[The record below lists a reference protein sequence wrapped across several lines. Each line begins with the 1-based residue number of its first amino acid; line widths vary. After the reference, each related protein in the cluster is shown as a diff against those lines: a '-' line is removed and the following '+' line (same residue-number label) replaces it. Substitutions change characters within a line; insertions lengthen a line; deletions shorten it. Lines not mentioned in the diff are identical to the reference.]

1 MFAMLLS
8 GIFLPTSESAAGGNY
23 NLRYFSASAR
33 RDLTPFSVIRPS
45 LTHTSPGF
53 SLQNG
58 AAYTLYVPSAGFL
71 WTDSMVW
78 EQSIPE
84 NLRNTS
90 NHYDDGGG
98 TYWSTEGSYRVF
110 FQDKFIERYPWK
122 VQQRPQQPQK
132 LSTRRQ
138 LTIKSGSTV
147 RLYGS
152 VTAQYLCVI
161 PGERVVS
168 EAGYFGMNGSTEQ
181 PVNRIR
187 LG

>member
-23 NLRYFSASAR
+23 NLRYFSASAH
-33 RDLTPFSVIRPS
+33 RDLTPFPAIQPS

-78 EQSIPE
+78 EQSISE

-90 NHYDDGGG
+90 NHYDDGSGK
-98 TYWSTEGSYRVF
+98 YWSTEGSYRAF
-110 FQDKFIERYPWK
+110 FQDKFIERYPCK
-122 VQQRPQQPQK
+122 VQEHPPQPQK
-132 LSTRRQ
+132 LRTPSP
-138 LTIKSGSTV
+138 LTIRSGSTA

-152 VTAQYLCVI
+152 TTAQYLCVI

-168 EAGYFGMNGSTEQ
+168 EAGYFGVNGSTEQ